1 MNLLNIMENY
11 CAKLRSQR
19 VRNID
24 ARESPRTALE
34 TRTNV
39 QIINKTSGNVNRNLT
54 NAALLQKDVY
64 DPISIREHLET
75 SDRRRVYDIIEVLL
89 QHGLNK
95 KCVHYIHNLGG
106 NKQTLHFLWE
116 IPQESPE
123 SELIKK
129 CTDTI
134 TSIEA
139 NIPIDFMRSYG
150 FIGNPAALCSIF
162 KDLTG
167 DRSAPI
173 NLSTSE
179 MDSRFEFAM
188 LCEDENIIV
197 DLRQVPSD
205 KSKDTFKIF
214 FEETNKYLSEDIGE
228 KTWREFISCKSCKPK
243 RSP

>member
-1 MNLLNIMENY
+1 MVYYLDGQYEKNEEVLMDDSKVPKLFKTTLSGYNIPEKHKHRKRTLKNLSGEKMEGIIIKMREIIQEQRYLEKMPWAEFKINIMNLLNIMENY

-54 NAALLQKDVY
+54 KLNAALLQKDVY

-123 SELIKK
+123 SELI
-129 CTDTI
+129 
-134 TSIEA
+134 
-139 NIPIDFMRSYG
+139 
-150 FIGNPAALCSIF
+150 
-162 KDLTG
+162 
-167 DRSAPI
+167 
-173 NLSTSE
+173 NL
-179 MDSRFEFAM
+179 
-188 LCEDENIIV
+188 N
-197 DLRQVPSD
+197 
-205 KSKDTFKIF
+205 
-214 FEETNKYLSEDIGE
+214 
-228 KTWREFISCKSCKPK
+228 
-243 RSP
+243 